1 MSATVQ
7 YPATTARGQGRL
19 SRSTPWSATAYVL
32 LIQGLYYFLTG
43 IWPLFSIDTFQMVTG
58 PKTDLWL
65 VQTVGVLIGVIGLVL
80 LAAMWRGWAT
90 VEVVLLAT
98 GSALALAGVD
108 LVFVAQQIISRIC
121 LLDAA
126 AEGVLLLAWIAA
138 LVYEARTN
146 WQRSA
151 TCL

>member
-1 MSATVQ
+1 
-7 YPATTARGQGRL
+7 
-19 SRSTPWSATAYVL
+19 VL
-32 LIQGLYYFLTG
+32 LIQGLYYLLTG

-108 LVFVAQQIISRIC
+108 IVFVTQQVIPRIY

-126 AEGVLLLAWIAA
+126 AEGVLLVAWVAA
-138 LVYEARTN
+138 LIYEASTN
-146 WQRSA
+146 WKRSA

>member
-1 MSATVQ
+1 MSATVPF
-7 YPATTARGQGRL
+7 PATTARGQGRL
-19 SRSTPWSATAYVL
+19 GRSASWSVSAYVL
-32 LIQGLYYFLTG
+32 LVQGLYYLLTG
-43 IWPLFSIDTFQMVTG
+43 LWPLFSIDTFQMVTG

-98 GSALALAGVD
+98 GSALALTGVD
-108 LVFVAQQIISRIC
+108 IVFVAQQVISRVY

-126 AEGVLLLAWIAA
+126 TEGVLLAAWI
-138 LVYEARTN
+138 
-146 WQRSA
+146 
-151 TCL
+151 